1 MTELATKRSAA
12 ARTGAV
18 HRMLRN
24 PLSVIGATLASF
36 LVVLALLTAKVTSG
50 HEQALPVGS
59 GNSSALVVKNGHK
72 VLRTTASGRVIEPA
86 SSVAGAQASGTQ
98 AGAHPAAL
106 VTHTSGAV
114 GGGGQDD

>member
-1 MTELATKRSAA
+1 MTEPAAKRAAA
-12 ARTGAV
+12 ARTGAA
-18 HRMLRN
+18 HKMLRS
-24 PLSVIGATLASF
+24 PLSVVGATLASF

-50 HEQALPVGS
+50 HEQAQPLG
-59 GNSSALVVKNGHK
+59 GAGSALVVKNGHK

-86 SSVAGAQASGTQ
+86 SSVAGAQPGYVQ
-98 AGAHPAAL
+98 AGAQPAAL

>member
-1 MTELATKRSAA
+1 MTELATKKGGAA
-12 ARTGAV
+12 PTGAA
-18 HRMLRN
+18 HRMLRS

-36 LVVLALLTAKVTSG
+36 LVVLALLTAKMTSG

-59 GNSSALVVKNGHK
+59 ARSALVVKNGHK
-72 VLRTTASGRVIEPA
+72 ALRTTASGRVLEPA
-86 SSVAGAQASGTQ
+86 SSVAVAQPGSAQSGAQ
-98 AGAHPAAL
+98 PAAL

>member
-1 MTELATKRSAA
+1 MTEPAAKRAAA
-12 ARTGAV
+12 ARTGAA
-18 HRMLRN
+18 HKMLRS
-24 PLSVIGATLASF
+24 PLSVVGATLASF

-50 HEQALPVGS
+50 HEQAQPLG
-59 GNSSALVVKNGHK
+59 GAGSALVVKNGHK

-86 SSVAGAQASGTQ
+86 SSVAGAQPGNV
-98 AGAHPAAL
+98 AGAQPAAL

>member
-1 MTELATKRSAA
+1 MTEPAAKRAVA
-12 ARTGAV
+12 ARTGAA

-24 PLSVIGATLASF
+24 PLTVIGATLASF

-59 GNSSALVVKNGHK
+59 SSSALVVKNGHK

-86 SSVAGAQASGTQ
+86 SSVAGAQAGSTQ
-98 AGAHPAAL
+98 AGAQPAAL
-106 VTHTSGAV
+106 VTHASGAV

>member
-1 MTELATKRSAA
+1 
-12 ARTGAV
+12 
-18 HRMLRN
+18 MLRS

-36 LVVLALLTAKVTSG
+36 LVVLALLTAKMTSG

-59 GNSSALVVKNGHK
+59 ARSALVVKNGHK
-72 VLRTTASGRVIEPA
+72 ALRTTASGRVLEPA
-86 SSVAGAQASGTQ
+86 SSVAVAQPGSAQSGAQ
-98 AGAHPAAL
+98 PAAL

>member
-1 MTELATKRSAA
+1 MTELATKKAGT
-12 ARTGAV
+12 ARTGTAY
-18 HRMLRN
+18 RLLRS

-50 HEQALPVGS
+50 HEQALPAG
-59 GNSSALVVKNGHK
+59 GAGSALVVKNGHK
-72 VLRTTASGRVIEPA
+72 VLRTTASGRVLEPA
-86 SSVAGAQASGTQ
+86 ASVAGAQAVNSQ
-98 AGAHPAAL
+98 AGAQPAAL